1 MHLIVLSGPTA
12 SGKTR
17 LAIQL
22 AQHYRTVVVSADSR
36 QFYREMSV
44 GTAKPTAEEQAAA
57 PHYFIGS
64 HSVEAPYSV
73 GQYETEALDLLSR
86 LAEAYEVAILTGGSG
101 LYLKAVCEGLDTFPE
116 VPDAVRQAVEADWE
130 QQGLPYLQAELRRSD
145 PDYYAE
151 VDLSNPHRL
160 IRALSVIRSSRQP
173 FSSFRQRA
181 SARRPFTPIYLQ
193 LQWPRAE
200 LYDRINRRAGLML
213 EQGLLEE
220 ARALFPQR
228 HLSALQTV
236 GYQELFAYFEG
247 RIDLEEA
254 IRLIKRNSRRY
265 AKRQLTWFRRDGYW
279 KLLQAWETETAIRY
293 IELCRRQPLR
303 WQTGKR
309 PGTTGQSLQLWQ
321 GEQRIGQL
329 ERYPHQAESFNRVMQ
344 VPGPEYAWAWWHQL
358 QLLEVDSERAFAQL
372 PAGVAGPGWPPLAP
386 GSLPGWA
393 ARHLDPARG
402 PLLRVP
408 PPNPGTTIGAPVRL

>member
-36 QFYREMSV
+36 QFYRELSI
-44 GTAKPTAEEQAAA
+44 GTAKPTAEERAAA
-57 PHYFIGS
+57 PHYFIDS

-73 GQYETEALDLLSR
+73 GQYE
-86 LAEAYEVAILTGGSG
+86 AEAVPLLRRLFREHEVVILTGGSG
-101 LYLKAVCEGLDTFPE
+101 LYLKAVCEGLDVFPE
-116 VPDAVRQAVEADWE
+116 VPAEVRGAVEADLE
-130 QQGLPYLQAELRRSD
+130 QRGLPYLQAELRRLD

-160 IRALSVIRSSRQP
+160 IRALSVIRSSGQP

-181 SARRPFTPIYLQ
+181 AAQRPFTPISLQ

-200 LYDRINRRAGLML
+200 LYDRINRRASRML

-220 ARALFPQR
+220 ARALFPRR
-228 HLSALQTV
+228 HLTALQTV
-236 GYQELFAYFEG
+236 GYQELFEHFEG
-247 RIDLEEA
+247 RITIEEA

-265 AKRQLTWFRRDGYW
+265 AKRQLTWFRRDGFW
-279 KLLQAWETETAIRY
+279 KLLQAGETETAIRY

-303 WQTGKR
+303 WQYDKQPASAGE
-309 PGTTGQSLQLWQ
+309 SLQLWQ
-321 GEQRIGQL
+321 EGQRIGQL
-329 ERYPHQAESFNRVMQ
+329 ERYPHRAEAFNQVLQA
-344 VPGPEYAWAWWHQL
+344 PAPDCAWAWWHQV
-358 QLLEVDSERAFAQL
+358 QLLELDSERAFAQL
-372 PAGVAGPGWPPLAP
+372 PAGVPGPDWPQLAP
-386 GSLPGWA
+386 KALPDWA
-393 ARHLDPARG
+393 TRRMAPPEGR
-402 PLLRVP
+402 LLRVP
-408 PPNPGTTIGAPVRL
+408 PPALR